1 MERVQASVPEENP
14 VVAGELPDHEGREL
28 LRRGF
33 TPEEPARE
41 RVDGLALV
49 RPAPEDR
56 PDVPVRRGDVLR
68 HQRSEVL
75 GSD

>member
-49 RPAPEDR
+49 RPEGPR
-56 PDVPVRRGDVLR
+56 KFF
-68 HQRSEVL
+68 
-75 GSD
+75 